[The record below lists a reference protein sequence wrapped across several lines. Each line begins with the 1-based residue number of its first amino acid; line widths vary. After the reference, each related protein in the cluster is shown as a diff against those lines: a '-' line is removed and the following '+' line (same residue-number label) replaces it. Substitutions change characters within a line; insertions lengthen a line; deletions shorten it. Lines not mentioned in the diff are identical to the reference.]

1 MKQAGFNTTTDS
13 SLYNDHCSRPGR
25 WSAAVVVFFTC
36 AVLCSFT
43 GVKAGD
49 IKIFLR
55 EPGAADKAQA
65 DSTAADTA
73 DPNDDHE
80 KTSPRAVARINMAWI
95 EPGCFVMGSPESEGD
110 ADEHPQ
116 HRVCLSG
123 YYIDRYEVTQEE
135 YEKVIKKNPSVF
147 SKCPNCPVEYVS
159 WTEAKE
165 YCERTGKRLPTEAE
179 WEYAVRAGTQTRYY
193 WGNGMDTAYAWYQA
207 NSGNRTHPV
216 GQKRPNAN
224 GLYDMLGNVREW
236 CSDRFS
242 DNTYRTSTVNN
253 PLSMTGR
260 FPVMRGGSWMDDA
273 KKVRNMARASENP
286 KTRDS
291 MIGFRCVADK

>member
-1 MKQAGFNTTTDS
+1 MTQAKTTDFS
-13 SLYNDHCSRPGR
+13 RYGNRLSLPVR
-25 WSAAVVVFFTC
+25 WRAAALLLFAGAVF
-36 AVLCSFT
+36 CSFA
-43 GVKAGD
+43 GANAGD

-65 DSTAADTA
+65 DSTADDTA
-73 DPNDDHE
+73 ATNDEHE
-80 KTSPRAVARINMAWI
+80 KTSSGVTARINMAWI
-95 EPGCFVMGSPESEGD
+95 ESGCFVMGSPEGEGD

-135 YEKVIKKNPSVF
+135 YAKVIKKNPSVF

-159 WTEAKE
+159 WDEGKE

-179 WEYAVRAGTQTRYY
+179 WEYAARAGSETRYY
-193 WGNGMDTAYAWYQA
+193 WGNGMDTAYVWYAA
-207 NSGNRTHPV
+207 NAGHRTHPV
-216 GQKRPNAN
+216 GQKRPSGW

-260 FPVMRGGSWMDDA
+260 FPVLRGGSWMDDA
-273 KKVRNMARASENP
+273 KKVRSMARASENP

-291 MIGFRCVADK
+291 MIGFRCAADK

>member
-1 MKQAGFNTTTDS
+1 MTQANATGF
-13 SLYNDHCSRPGR
+13 SLCGIRLSLRQTWR
-25 WSAAVVVFFTC
+25 AAAMLLFAG
-36 AVLCSFT
+36 AVLCSFAGART
-43 GVKAGD
+43 GE

-55 EPGAADKAQA
+55 EPGAADKVQA
-65 DSTAADTA
+65 DSAAADTA
-73 DPNDDHE
+73 DPNDEHE
-80 KTSPRAVARINMAWI
+80 KTSPGAAARINMAWI
-95 EPGCFVMGSPESEGD
+95 ESGCFVMGSPEGEGD

-135 YEKVIKKNPSVF
+135 YAKVIKKNPSVF

-159 WTEAKE
+159 WDEAKE

-179 WEYAVRAGTQTRYY
+179 WEYAARAGSETRYY
-193 WGNGMDTAYAWYQA
+193 WGNGMDTAYVWYAA
-207 NSGNRTHPV
+207 NAGHRTHAV
-216 GQKRPNAN
+216 GQKWPNAR

-253 PLSMTGR
+253 PLSVTGR
-260 FPVMRGGSWMDDA
+260 YPVLRGGSWMDDA
-273 KKVRNMARASENP
+273 KKVRSMARASENP

-291 MIGFRCVADK
+291 MIGFRCAADK

>member
-1 MKQAGFNTTTDS
+1 MTQVNTTDFY
-13 SLYNDHCSRPGR
+13 LYGNRLSRPGR
-25 WSAAVVVFFTC
+25 LRAAALLFFTC
-36 AVLCSFT
+36 VVLCPST
-43 GVKAGD
+43 GVYAEK

-55 EPGAADKAQA
+55 EPGAGDKAQA
-65 DSTAADTA
+65 DSAVADSAA
-73 DPNDDHE
+73 PDDGQE
-80 KTSPRAVARINMAWI
+80 KTKAGGTPRINMAWI
-95 EPGCFVMGSPESEGD
+95 ESGCFVMGSPEAEGD

-135 YEKVIKKNPSVF
+135 YAKVLKKNPSVF

-159 WTEAKE
+159 WNDARE

-179 WEYAVRAGTQTRYY
+179 WEYAARAGSETRYF
-193 WGNGMDTAYAWYQA
+193 WGNGIDTGYVWYGA
-207 NSGNRTHPV
+207 NSGHRTHPV
-216 GQKRPNAN
+216 GQKRPNAR

-253 PLSMTGR
+253 PLSVTGH
-260 FPVMRGGSWMDDA
+260 FPVLRGGSWMDEA
-273 KKVRNMARASENP
+273 KKVRCTARASENP
-286 KTRDS
+286 KTKDS
-291 MIGFRCVADK
+291 MIGFRCAADK